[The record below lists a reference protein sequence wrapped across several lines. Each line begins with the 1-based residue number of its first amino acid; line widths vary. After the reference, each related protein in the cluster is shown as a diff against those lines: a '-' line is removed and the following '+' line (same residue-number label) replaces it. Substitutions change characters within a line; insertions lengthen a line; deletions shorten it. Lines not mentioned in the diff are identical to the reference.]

1 MSAWTVELELSLY
14 GRVRKWD
21 SRGQAELS
29 AVLDALRE
37 RGPAVLRLDP
47 SWITIASWEELQRE
61 VEIEAEIY
69 VAISGVYLS
78 LSLRVYPGRLIV
90 VGDARRRG

>member
-1 MSAWTVELELSLY
+1 MSAWSVELELGLY
-14 GRVRKWD
+14 GRVRKWN

-37 RGPAVLRLDP
+37 RGPIVLRFDP
-47 SWITIASWEELQRE
+47 AWITIASWDELKRE
-61 VEIEAEIY
+61 VEIEAEFY

-78 LSLRVYPGRLIV
+78 LSLRVYPGRLII